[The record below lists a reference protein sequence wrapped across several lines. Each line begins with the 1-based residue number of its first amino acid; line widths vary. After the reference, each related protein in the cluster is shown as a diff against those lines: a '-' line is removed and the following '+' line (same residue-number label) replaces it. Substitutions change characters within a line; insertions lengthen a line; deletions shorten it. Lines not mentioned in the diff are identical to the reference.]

1 MHTNRFYHESV
12 TWLPNDRMTVEF
24 GGIRSDQT
32 GYSGLDRFPE
42 IRTQDGMETDDRGRI
57 T

>member
-12 TWLPNDRMTVEF
+12 TWLPNDR
-24 GGIRSDQT
+24 GIWGEVRSDQT
-32 GYSGLDRFPE
+32 RYSGLDRFPE
-42 IRTQDGMETDDRGRI
+42 IRTEDGMETDDRGRI